1 MPMQFFALHT
11 TQVFNHFKSFSLAVC
26 LFSLGRFHYE
36 QNDTCEVIILDDDLE
51 AAPGLPMRW
60 DDVVQGGPMPWDK
73 KDCLRSLA
81 LPGGFD
87 TGAYKKWVAKLQ
99 VRSPFFYFY

>member
-1 MPMQFFALHT
+1 
-11 TQVFNHFKSFSLAVC
+11 
-26 LFSLGRFHYE
+26 
-36 QNDTCEVIILDDDLE
+36 VIILDDDLE

-99 VRSPFFYFY
+99 VRSPFYYYRQNTRFFLLYTTITLIERIILFTFILGHYSQSE